1 LPPGFRCQARL
12 LGAIREMV
20 PKTRYAPADFALS
33 PADFE
38 VPEQQVQIR
47 QRKFSLGVSG
57 LYPLMSAISR

>member
-1 LPPGFRCQARL
+1 
-12 LGAIREMV
+12 MV